1 MNYFSIPKP
10 NIKSMYKIIN
20 ELKPSIIN
28 NEAQKDLKKNFINN
42 KIINQNSKIN
52 NNIDFIEHNS
62 IKVPNNNNNA
72 LIMRNNKKNIKRE
85 LYGQELNLKNMKTIP
100 PKQSELFLHI
110 YNLRNRNILF
120 KNNETVGILNKG
132 NIPIVFFNHLMIEE
146 KYVIFNNNKC
156 KYNRISLTQRNK
168 NKLLTIIYYSH

>member
-132 NIPIVFFNHLMIEE
+132 NIPNVYFNHLMIEE
-146 KYVIFNNNKC
+146 KYVIFNNKC